1 LGEKLM
7 KVLMQSRKNFFELRG
22 GDTVQLEKT
31 KMELEKLGVEVD
43 FSLDFEPD
51 LSNYD
56 LVHLSN
62 VTRIQETYLHVKN
75 AKKQGKPIVLSTI
88 YWPMDEFERLGQVG
102 IRKFINSHVKIDT
115 EEKIKAIAR
124 YLKDKNSRNEATR
137 NLWKIGYTKMQ
148 KYVVDNVDYFLPNS
162 EMEMDEFCKSFGVEK
177 DRYKVI
183 PNAIDADIARKQDE
197 VEIPKEF
204 EKYRNAI
211 ICVGR
216 IEPRKNQ
223 LSLVKALDK
232 SNYKLILVGAVS
244 DNQKSYFNEIKEIMD
259 RNPNFYYISKIE
271 NSKLY
276 QLYKVCKVSTLP
288 SWLDT
293 PGLVSLEAAAM
304 GCNLAISSKG
314 STTEYFINM
323 AEYCLPDDIN
333 GIRSAID
340 RAYAKPQNDKLKN
353 RIFENYTWKIAG
365 QKTLEA
371 YKTILDEERT
381 AI

>member
-1 LGEKLM
+1 M

-43 FSLDFEPD
+43 FSLDFEQD

-259 RNPNFYYISKIE
+259 RNPNFYYIPKIE

-353 RIFENYTWKIAG
+353 RIFENYTWEIAG
-365 QKTLEA
+365 QKTLDA
-371 YKTILDEERT
+371 YKTILDEGRT

>member
-1 LGEKLM
+1 M

-148 KYVVDNVDYFLPNS
+148 KYVVNNVDYFLPNS
-162 EMEMDEFCKSFGVEK
+162 EMEMDEFCKFFGVEK

-259 RNPNFYYISKIE
+259 RNPNFYYIPKIE

-333 GIRSAID
+333 GIRNAID

-371 YKTILDEERT
+371 YKTILDEGRT

>member
-1 LGEKLM
+1 M
-7 KVLMQSRKNFFELRG
+7 KVLMQSRKNFFDLRG

-31 KMELEKLGVEVD
+31 KVELEKLGVKVD
-43 FSLDFEPD
+43 FSLDYEPD
-51 LSNYD
+51 LTGYD

-88 YWPMDEFERLGQVG
+88 YWPMDEFEKMGQVG
-102 IRKFINSHVKIDT
+102 IRKFINSHVGIDS

-124 YLKDKNSRNEATR
+124 YIKDKNSRNKATR

-148 KYVVDNVDYFLPNS
+148 KYVVENVDFFLPNS
-162 EMEMDEFCKSFGVEK
+162 EMEMVEFCKAFGINKE
-177 DRYKVI
+177 RYSVI
-183 PNAIDADIARKQDE
+183 PNAIDANVAKMQE
-197 VEIPKEF
+197 EKEIPEEF

-232 SNYKLILVGAVS
+232 SGYKLVLVGTVS
-244 DNQKSYFNEIKEIMD
+244 ENQKGYFKQIKKIMD
-259 RNPNFYYISKIE
+259 RNENFYYLPKVE

-276 QLYKVCKVSTLP
+276 QLYKICKVSTLP

-304 GCNLAISSKG
+304 GCNLAISPKG
-314 STTEYFINM
+314 STTEYFSDF
-323 AEYCLPDDIN
+323 AEYCLPDDIE
-333 GIRSAID
+333 GIRKAID
-340 RAYAKPQNDKLKN
+340 RAYEKPRNIELRDK
-353 RIFENYTWKIAG
+353 IFENYTWEIAG
-365 QKTLEA
+365 QKTLKA
-371 YKTILDEERT
+371 YKDLLKITEV
-381 AI
+381 

>member
-1 LGEKLM
+1 M

-340 RAYAKPQNDKLKN
+340 RAYAKPKNDKLKN

>member
-1 LGEKLM
+1 M

-259 RNPNFYYISKIE
+259 RNPNFYYIPKIE

-304 GCNLAISSKG
+304 VCNLAISSKG

-353 RIFENYTWKIAG
+353 RIFENYTWEIAG

-371 YKTILDEERT
+371 YKTILDEGRT

>member
-1 LGEKLM
+1 M

-88 YWPMDEFERLGQVG
+88 FWPMDEFERLGQVG

-162 EMEMDEFCKSFGVEK
+162 EMEMDEFCKFFGVEK

-259 RNPNFYYISKIE
+259 RNPNFYYIPKIE

-371 YKTILDEERT
+371 YKTILDEGRT

>member
-1 LGEKLM
+1 M
-7 KVLMQSRKNFFELRG
+7 KVLMQSRKNFYDLRG

-31 KMELEKLGVEVD
+31 KEELEKLGVEVD

-51 LSNYD
+51 LSKYD

-62 VTRIQETYLHVKN
+62 VTRIQETYLQVKN
-75 AKKQGKPIVLSTI
+75 AKRQGKPIALSTI
-88 YWPMDEFERLGQVG
+88 YWPMDEFEKMGQVG
-102 IRKFINSHVKIDT
+102 IRKFINSHVGIDT
-115 EEKIKAIAR
+115 EEKIKALAR

-148 KYVVDNVDYFLPNS
+148 KYVVENVDYFLPNS
-162 EMEMDEFCKSFGVEK
+162 EMEMDEFCKTFGIKKE
-177 DRYKVI
+177 RYSVI
-183 PNAIDADIARKQDE
+183 PNAIDANIAKKQEESDVPE
-197 VEIPKEF
+197 EF

-223 LSLVKALDK
+223 LALVKALDQSK
-232 SNYKLILVGAVS
+232 YKLILVGAVS
-244 DNQKSYFNEIKEIMD
+244 ENQKGYFKEIKEIMD
-259 RNPNFYYISKIE
+259 KNPNFYYLPRVD

-293 PGLVSLEAAAM
+293 PGLVNLEAAAM

-314 STTEYFINM
+314 STTEYFSDF
-323 AEYCLPDDIN
+323 AEYCLPDDIE
-333 GIRSAID
+333 GIKKAID
-340 RAYAKPQNDKLKN
+340 RAFEKPRNEKLKN
-353 RIFENYTWKIAG
+353 KIFENYTWEIAG
-365 QKTLEA
+365 KKTMEA
-371 YKTILDEERT
+371 YKYLLSTMEVQG
-381 AI
+381 

>member
-1 LGEKLM
+1 M

-162 EMEMDEFCKSFGVEK
+162 EMEMDEFCKFFGVEK

-259 RNPNFYYISKIE
+259 RNPNFYYIPKIE